1 VLKSSRTKNLGG
13 VAVEGI
19 LQHGSLRSR
28 PLVDMSG
35 GRIAMTAGLVNTPLV
50 PDGQIKRDRN
60 RRLVAKQNGTLAG
73 HQFVAV
79 GINLAEFH
87 REYSLAAK

>member
-1 VLKSSRTKNLGG
+1 MLKSSRTKNLGG
-13 VAVEGI
+13 VAVESI

-35 GRIAMTAGLVNTPLV
+35 GRSAMTAGLVNTPLV

-60 RRLVAKQNGTLAG
+60 GGLVGEQNGALAG

-79 GINLAEFH
+79 AVDLTEFH
-87 REYSLAAK
+87 RG